1 MRRNLFIF
9 PETTKCERVLTHSH
23 FLYLVT
29 ILYHCRAASAS
40 KTGFGASGKNSNEL
54 KPPVTEPEKT
64 QYPECF
70 SKEEGNRILDKLL
83 AAEKTVTDPEADRD
97 SLLTYVNTL
106 DKRS

>member
-1 MRRNLFIF
+1 M
-9 PETTKCERVLTHSH
+9 
-23 FLYLVT
+23 
-29 ILYHCRAASAS
+29 SAS

-64 QYPECF
+64 QYPECS